1 MKKNYQTTKK
11 NAAQDFQHKAAAKNV
26 ENEKKRKIVRQRKSR
41 EDIQITQNTTVLH
54 NSHENKRK
62 IIE

>member
-41 EDIQITQNTTVLH
+41 EDIQITENTVLH